1 MALLARRHGR
11 RQEAPAAQATDRW
24 PRAGGFRARLAGAVG
39 LGHVDSIRMLK
50 PFVPAGSYGK
60 WSWRP
65 GDENRD
71 RRAPRTSAA
80 VRVHSISRPK
90 PAVIPPLEWPAP
102 PPISAAIARSQVGST
117 PPHAGFAREAPPEH
131 VRPVARRVAGHPV
144 NDCRP
149 TAWRSQSQPG
159 AGSEQ
164 SGTCAR
170 SHARHQRSGS
180 CSPRVMPGGLFV
192 GVLTGIVGLGGIPD
206 KTRPGH
212 GITMCSAS
220 NGIQRSVCTPLRRI
234 PTSVSRWPTYG
245 QAYDSF
251 RAGRFNGRAVVI
263 PGTRAA

>member
-1 MALLARRHGR
+1 LPRRHGR

-24 PRAGGFRARLAGAVG
+24 PRAGGFRARLASAVG

-65 GDENRD
+65 GDENRN

-90 PAVIPPLEWPAP
+90 PAVTPPLDGPLLRQFPRRLLGLKLALHHL
-102 PPISAAIARSQVGST
+102 T
-117 PPHAGFAREAPPEH
+117 PVLHREAPPEH
-131 VRPVARRVAGHPV
+131 VRPAARRVAGHPG

-149 TAWRSQSQPG
+149 TACRSQSQPG

-220 NGIQRSVCTPLRRI
+220 NGIQGSVCTPLRRV
-234 PTSVSRWPTYG
+234 PTSVLVGRRTAG
-245 QAYDSF
+245 VRQL
-251 RAGRFNGRAVVI
+251 RAGRLNGRAVVI